1 MNNHRMSFNYLLHA
15 LVIVCSCVAAIDTAY
30 VYAKDTDIYLRVPQV
45 SRDDSPNIMILLD
58 NSGSMTTSVSTVPAY
73 DATTT
78 YSGSYDTTRV
88 YWSTNSSLPT
98 SGTSNWLPAANN
110 SCTSSL
116 ANLGSSAGATGYYSD
131 NIVGWIWK
139 VAGSTTSST
148 QGRWNNVVSGTNG
161 DGNRKMGPVECA
173 NDNPADATLG
183 TYATASNNSN
193 LAYSS
198 RYTSSTGSK
207 LDLTTY
213 NKITLYSGNYLN
225 YTENPP
231 ATVSK
236 SRMQIAQ
243 EAVNT
248 VIDSN
253 RGVRFGLMVFNA
265 NDPSIDEC
273 IAMGYS
279 SSDCNSWYTSTSGPH
294 GGRVLMRVDTMT
306 DVRRATMKAL
316 VNNITASTW
325 TPLAESL
332 WEAYRYFSGGS
343 VDYGNPSPNQ
353 APEQDSCAQD
363 DTSSSYC
370 NNGEIYNAISGQYS
384 SNGVMYAGTANPTY
398 NDGSYV
404 SPFKYEC
411 QKAYV
416 LIVTDGAPTID
427 EIADAKIKALTG
439 TSCAHSD
446 SDAKTSCLKDL
457 AGYMY
462 NNDVYS
468 LNGNQSVNTFA
479 VGFGTGI
486 GVNEQK
492 LLNDTAK
499 NGGTKQA
506 YFANNSQELSAALQS
521 AVIDA
526 AQENSS
532 FSSPSL
538 SVNAFNRL
546 FNRDE
551 IYFALFNPS
560 TSQAWDGNIKKFR
573 LCNTTDTGCTFGD
586 VVDSNTAVAID
597 GSSKIKSTAVSFWGT
612 VADGANVTAG
622 GAGAKVTVP
631 RTLYTSLDSYTGLTS
646 TTPATPVTVEATTGN
661 TVYDAAINDPTIL
674 GLPDTSGSA
683 TTTNAAD
690 TTAVA
695 SLIDWMRG
703 TGRIWN
709 FADPLHS
716 RPVALTFGAELNGTT
731 PDPTKPIIK
740 LFVGTNDGIIRIVN
754 NDSGAEEWAFIP
766 KELLPN
772 QSTLSQDLTGE
783 HIIGMDDTP
792 SFWINDV
799 NNDAII
805 DQAAG
810 DFVYMYIG
818 MRRGVDANGDGY
830 IYAFDVTPGTKMT
843 LQTHT
848 ISPKLMWV
856 IKGGAGDFAKL
867 GQTWSRPKFTRI
879 RAKCNGPSCLMG
891 DSASQPVLIFGGG
904 YDTNQDTGS
913 STTSIFSGTDTI
925 GNAIYIVN
933 PYTGERIWWASSDA
947 SATLPLD
954 KMNFSIPSELALTD
968 SNGDGWTDRIYVG
981 DTGGQLWRIDL
992 GNQIDTNANGG
1003 SAGFVFADVGC
1014 GSTGTTVRVHD
1025 TSGNCT
1031 SGVTN
1036 QDRRKFF
1043 FPPDVAQVSDTNF
1056 STTANYDL
1064 VTIASGDRE
1073 DPLDLLTTQLATP
1086 EEAVHNRLY
1095 AFRDYN
1101 YAYGPPISATT
1112 ITETTTDLYD
1122 ATANNLGTFTDAALD
1137 SEKTIIKG
1145 KKGFYID
1152 LKESSSLTLPNGLT
1166 TIWVGEKGLAKT
1178 VIFGGVLYAT
1188 TYVPANDLTAVQ
1200 TCAAAEGQGRV
1211 YAINYLSGTPVFDL
1225 TGDSTLDRSK
1235 NAGGGIPSEPVIV
1248 IREGGVTGLVGT
1260 SGGAASVNAKSTGN
1274 KYRTYWYDE

>member
-1 MNNHRMSFNYLLHA
+1 MNNHHMSFNRLLHA
-15 LVIVCSCVAAIDTAY
+15 LVIVCSCVAVIYPAY
-30 VYAKDTDIYLRVPQV
+30 VHAKDTDIYLRVPQV

-58 NSGSMTTSVSTVPAY
+58 NSGSMTTLVNTVPAY

-88 YWSTNSSLPT
+88 YWSTSSSLPG
-98 SGTSNWLPAANN
+98 SGTSRWFPATDN

-116 ANLGSSAGATGYYSD
+116 ANLGSSAAATGYYSD

-139 VAGSTTSST
+139 VSGSTTSTT

-161 DGNRKMGPVECA
+161 DGNRKMGSVECA

-213 NKITLYSGNYLN
+213 NKVTLYSGNYLN
-225 YTENPP
+225 YKANPP
-231 ATVSK
+231 GAVSK
-236 SRMQIAQ
+236 SRMQIAK

-248 VIDSN
+248 IIDSN
-253 RGVRFGLMVFNA
+253 RGVRFGLMVFNY
-265 NDPSIDEC
+265 NNTTP
-273 IAMGYS
+273 
-279 SSDCNSWYTSTSGPH
+279 N
-294 GGRVLMRVDTMT
+294 GGRVLMRIGTMT
-306 DVRRATMKAL
+306 DERRATMKAL
-316 VNNITASTW
+316 VNQITATTW

-332 WEAYRYFSGGS
+332 WEAYRYFSGGN
-343 VDYGNPSPNQ
+343 VDYGNPSPGET
-353 APEQDSCAQD
+353 PEQDSCAQND
-363 DTSSSYC
+363 SSSNC

-384 SNGVMYAGTANPTY
+384 SNGVMYAGTADSTY
-398 NDGSYV
+398 NDGSYIT
-404 SPFKYEC
+404 PFKYEC

-416 LIVTDGAPTID
+416 LIITDGAPTID
-427 EIADAKIKALTG
+427 GNADAKIKSLTG
-439 TSCAHSD
+439 TSCAHND
-446 SDAKTSCLKDL
+446 SDPKTSCLKDL

-462 NNDVYS
+462 NNDISS
-468 LNGNQSVNTFA
+468 LNGNQSVNTFT

-486 GVNEQK
+486 GADEQQ

-506 YFANNSQELSAALQS
+506 YFANDAQELSAALQS

-551 IYFALFNPS
+551 IYFALFKPS

-573 LCNTTDTGCTFGD
+573 LCNSTDTGCTFGD
-586 VVDSNTAVAID
+586 IIDSNNAGAID
-597 GSSKIKSTAVSFWGT
+597 SSSKIKTTAVSFWGS
-612 VADGANVTAG
+612 VPDGANVTAG

-631 RTLYTSLDSYTGLTS
+631 RTLYTYLGSYTGLSS
-646 TTPATPVTVEATTGN
+646 TMPATPVTVEATTGN
-661 TVYDAAINDPTIL
+661 AVYDAAINDPTIL

-683 TTTNAAD
+683 STTNSAD

-695 SLIDWMRG
+695 SLINWMRG
-703 TGRIWN
+703 TGRSWN

-716 RPVALTFGAELNGTT
+716 RPVALTFGAELSGTT

-740 LFVGTNDGIIRIVN
+740 LFVGTNDGMIRIVN
-754 NDSGAEEWAFIP
+754 NASGEEDWAFIP
-766 KELLPN
+766 QELLPN

-783 HIIGMDDTP
+783 HVIGMDDTP

-799 NNDAII
+799 NNDGII
-805 DQAAG
+805 DKAAG

-818 MRRGVDANGDGY
+818 MRRGVDKNGDGY

-843 LQTHT
+843 LQTDK

-856 IKGGAGDFAKL
+856 IKSGTGNFAKL

-879 RAKCNGPSCLMG
+879 RTKCNGPSCNTG
-891 DSASQPVLIFGGG
+891 DSASRPVLIFGGG
-904 YDTNQDTGS
+904 YDTNQDTGT

-925 GNAIYIVN
+925 GNAIYIVD
-933 PYTGERIWWASSDA
+933 PYTGARIWWASSDT
-947 SATLPLD
+947 SATLVLP
-954 KMNFSIPSELALTD
+954 KMNFSISSELTLTD
-968 SNGDGWTDRIYVG
+968 SNGDGWIDRIYVG

-992 GNQIDTNANGG
+992 GDQLDTNANGG
-1003 SAGFVFADVGC
+1003 SAGYVFADVGC

-1025 TSGNCT
+1025 TTGNCP
-1031 SGVTN
+1031 SGTTN
-1036 QDRRKFF
+1036 QVRRKFF

-1086 EEAVHNRLY
+1086 EEPVHNRLY

-1101 YAYGPPISATT
+1101 YGYGPPASAST

-1122 ATANNLGTFTDAALD
+1122 ATANNLGTFTGTALD
-1137 SEKTIIKG
+1137 SEKAIIRS

-1152 LKESSSLTLPNGLT
+1152 LKESSSLTLPNGIT
-1166 TIWVGEKGLAKT
+1166 TTWIGEKGLAKT

-1211 YAINYLSGTPVFDL
+1211 YAINYLSGTPVFNL
-1225 TGDSTLDRSK
+1225 TGDSALDRSK
-1235 NAGGGIPSEPVIV
+1235 PAGGGIPSEPVIV

-1260 SGGAASVNAKSTGN
+1260 SGGAASVTTKSSGN
-1274 KYRTYWYDE
+1274 KYRTYWHDE